1 MSTKNFTSAQIK
13 WASQHDWY
21 ISGSESQIVGRAT
34 EYPSDDE
41 RHYATF
47 TNFKQLRDWAGY

>member
-1 MSTKNFTSAQIK
+1 MKTNFSKSQVE